1 MPIDTHCHLAD
12 EAFADDLAAV
22 VARARAASVDA
33 ALCILAAD
41 SAVEATR
48 AAVVGAAWPQVRFST
63 GIHPHRA
70 AAWAGRL
77 DEARQVLEQS
87 IAAHD
92 AVAVGEIGIDY
103 HYDFAARD
111 VQREVFALQLE
122 VATRAGKPVVIHAR
136 ESLDDTVAVLRG
148 AGPDVRGVMHCFT
161 GTIDEAR
168 QALDIGFYISLSGIL
183 TFPRS
188 AVLRDVAA
196 FVPLD
201 RLLIETD
208 APYLAPVPHRG
219 RRNEPA
225 WVVETLRAL
234 AGLRSLPVDELS
246 SRLALNT
253 AALIPALGTAYA
265 R

>member
-1 MPIDTHCHLAD
+1 MLIDTHCHLAD
-12 EAFADDLAAV
+12 QVFADDLAEV
-22 VARARAASVDA
+22 VSSAGAAGVQA

-41 SAVEATR
+41 SPEEAAR
-48 AAVVGAAWPQVRFST
+48 AAIVGSSWPAVRFST

-70 AAWAGRL
+70 GAWAGRL
-77 DEARQVLEQS
+77 DDARRVLGQS
-87 IAAHD
+87 IAAHH
-92 AVAVGEIGIDY
+92 AVAVGEIGLDY

-111 VQREVFALQLE
+111 IQREVFAMQLDM
-122 VATRAGKPVVIHAR
+122 ATTMGRPVVIHAR
-136 ESLDDTVAVLRG
+136 ESLDDTIAVLRRG
-148 AGPDVRGVMHCFT
+148 GPGVRGVMHCFT

-168 QALDIGFYISLSGIL
+168 RALDLGFYVSLSGIV

-188 AVLRDVAA
+188 AELRDVAA

-219 RRNEPA
+219 RRNQPA
-225 WVVETLRAL
+225 WVVETFRRIADI
-234 AGLRSLPVDELS
+234 RSLSAEDLS
-246 SRLALNT
+246 AQLAANT
-253 AALIPALGTAYA
+253 TALIPELGAVHV

>member
-12 EAFADDLAAV
+12 EVFAGDLDAV
-22 VARARAASVDA
+22 VERARAAGVSA

-41 SAVEATR
+41 DGAEALQAPRVRT
-48 AAVVGAAWPQVRFST
+48 AWPDVRFAA

-70 AAWAGRL
+70 AAWTGRL
-77 DEARQVLEQS
+77 DEARLVLEGS
-87 IAAHD
+87 IRTHD
-92 AVAVGEIGIDY
+92 AVAVGEIGLDY
-103 HYDFAARD
+103 HYDFAPRE
-111 VQREVFALQLE
+111 VQRALFALQIE
-122 VATRAGKPVVIHAR
+122 VAVAADKPVVIHAR
-136 ESLDDTVAVLRG
+136 ESIDDTVAVLAQG
-148 AGPDVRGVMHCFT
+148 GPGVRGVMHCFT
-161 GTIDEAR
+161 GTVEEAR
-168 QALDIGFYISLSGIL
+168 RSLDLGFYISLSGIL

-188 AVLRDVAA
+188 AALREVAA

-208 APYLAPVPHRG
+208 APFLAPAPHRG

-234 AGLRSLPVDELS
+234 AALRSLSVDQLTA
-246 SRLALNT
+246 RLAMNT
-253 AALIPALGTAYA
+253 SALIPELGPPHA

>member
-12 EAFADDLAAV
+12 EVFAGDLDAV
-22 VARARAASVDA
+22 VAAARAADVSA

-41 SAVEATR
+41 DAAEAR
-48 AAVVGAAWPQVRFST
+48 QAAVVRAAWPAVRFAA

-70 AAWAGRL
+70 AAWTGRL
-77 DEARQVLEQS
+77 DDARQVLERAV
-87 IAAHD
+87 AAHD
-92 AVAVGEIGIDY
+92 AVAVGEIGLDY

-111 VQREVFALQLE
+111 VQRDVFALQVE
-122 VATRAGKPVVIHAR
+122 VATTVGKPVVIHAR
-136 ESLDDTVAVLRG
+136 ESIDDTVAILAQG
-148 AGPDVRGVMHCFT
+148 NGVRGVMHCFT
-161 GTIDEAR
+161 GTIDDAR
-168 QALDIGFYISLSGIL
+168 RALDLGFYISLSGIV

-188 AVLRDVAA
+188 IGLQEVAA

-208 APYLAPVPHRG
+208 APFLAPVPHRG

-234 AGLRSLPVDELS
+234 ARLRSLPVEELTS
-246 SRLALNT
+246 QLALNT
-253 AALIPALGTAYA
+253 AALIPELAASHA